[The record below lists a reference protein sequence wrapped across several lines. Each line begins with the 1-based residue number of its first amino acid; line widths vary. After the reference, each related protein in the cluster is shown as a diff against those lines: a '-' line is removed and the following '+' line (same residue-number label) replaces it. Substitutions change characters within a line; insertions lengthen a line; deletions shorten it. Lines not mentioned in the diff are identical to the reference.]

1 MERFCVTFHASNSV
15 GRQFFRIIGVEEFL
29 KVLFR
34 SNKMYVLK
42 GIIFFV

>member
-1 MERFCVTFHASNSV
+1 VTFYASNSV
-15 GRQFFRIIGVEEFL
+15 GRQFVRIIGVEEFAEFL

-42 GIIFFV
+42 GI